1 MRARAYFD
9 LESGSNQVCPGS
21 STEVAECN
29 EEECTGTSFINN
41 SKLFRYLVKAQFLSD
56 PNLSLGP
63 FLETKLIRPLR
74 VKMCKLLHMI
84 SWEFIFVVF
93 AGNNQKPCYN
103 NWRPLHL

>member
-1 MRARAYFD
+1 M
-9 LESGSNQVCPGS
+9 SV
-21 STEVAECN
+21 
-29 EEECTGTSFINN
+29 
-41 SKLFRYLVKAQFLSD
+41 
-56 PNLSLGP
+56 GP

-103 NWRPLHL
+103 NWRPLSKLPLAVEPQVKVLTWTCFGLIAN